1 MNLFFDDTGIV
12 LRKNSFKEVVAAVR
26 SIRLN
31 SDSLWAE
38 APSKAGTSNAFI
50 IYFISS
56 GFIM

>member
-12 LRKNSFKEVVAAVR
+12 LRKNSFKE
-26 SIRLN
+26 
-31 SDSLWAE
+31 AE
-38 APSKAGTSNAFI
+38 AFSKAGTSNAFI